1 METRYIAMPP
11 CASLPSIILLLFWT
25 SSCLRILMEII
36 EIGKCPTKLIKS
48 FNFVVRIRTIP

>member
-48 FNFVVRIRTIP
+48 FNFVV